1 MWIMLNDAFLSVVKK
16 DCKDDELLVRA
27 RRPGDIEKIFG
38 REVTV
43 MRSLDSDYL
52 FRSVIKRDVVT
63 RAIQNEVLRIDYG
76 NFKNSVEDT
85 ELHDAYLRVWTAMAN
100 LQTPRPYSQA
110 YASKSGMATWTPGVP
125 FVEGTKITKKNS
137 KQARKKAE
145 RLIRKNGA
153 SIGTE
158 PKERD

>member
-100 LQTPRPYSQA
+100 LQTPRPYSQP
-110 YASKSGMATWTPGVP
+110 YWTPQRPLTPEAIKNVLPQNNG
-125 FVEGTKITKKNS
+125 KKNS